1 MKIEINGIT
10 VNIVLQSFEIP
21 QNKTPIIFLHGFT
34 GSAKDWEFAMQNI
47 NNGYFPIAI
56 DLPGHGETEATD
68 DINDYTNDSINS
80 LISIVIEKLQ
90 LPKVVLLGYSMG
102 GRAALSFAVQ
112 HSSKIKALI
121 LESSTAGIENSDER
135 KTRLLNDTKLADKI
149 EKNGVEE
156 FIKYWMEL
164 PLFESLKSVPIAEY
178 QNIIQRK
185 LSNNEKELANS
196 LKGFSTGKMK
206 SLWNELSKLN
216 FPVLLITGSKDN
228 KYKLIASKMT
238 SLLPQSEHKIATN
251 AGHNVH
257 LEKPKEFIKLVNN
270 FLEKL

>member
-10 VNIVLQSFEIP
+10 VNIILQSFKIP

-34 GSAKDWEFAMQNI
+34 GSASDWEFTMQNI
-47 NNGYFPIAI
+47 NNDYFPIAI
-56 DLPGHGETEATD
+56 DLPGHGDTETSDNIE
-68 DINDYTNDSINS
+68 DYTSATINKII
-80 LISIVIEKLQ
+80 LTVIEKLQ
-90 LPKVVLLGYSMG
+90 VPKVVLLGYSMG

-135 KTRLLNDTKLADKI
+135 EVRLLSDMKLAEMI
-149 EKNGVEE
+149 EKDGVEE

-185 LSNNEKELANS
+185 LSNKIKGLANS
-196 LKGFSTGKMK
+196 LRGLSTGKMK
-206 SLWNELSKLN
+206 SLWDELNKLN
-216 FPVLLITGSKDN
+216 FPVLLITGSTDN

-238 SLLPQSEHKIATN
+238 SLLPQSEHKIVTD